1 MKFSKSKSD
10 EPYDEFYAS
19 LKLVSGEEILALVVV
34 DNTGRPENVVI
45 SNPVVC
51 KEIRSPGTNIPMGYK
66 FEPWMKMTDED
77 VFVLNMNNIVT
88 ISEVK
93 EIGVLETYNSVVAN
107 GFKRTHPELNRDMGW
122 INSVERSRSIIEKLF
137 KGEDASKEP
146 KKE

>member
-51 KEIRSPGTNIPMGYK
+51 KEIRCNGN
-66 FEPWMKMTDED
+66 
-77 VFVLNMNNIVT
+77 VLIRY
-88 ISEVK
+88 S
-93 EIGVLETYNSVVAN
+93 
-107 GFKRTHPELNRDMGW
+107 
-122 INSVERSRSIIEKLF
+122 
-137 KGEDASKEP
+137 
-146 KKE
+146 

>member
-19 LKLVSGEEILALVVV
+19 LKLTSGEEILALVMVELGATDNLVV
-34 DNTGRPENVVI
+34 

-51 KEIRSPGTNIPMGYK
+51 QEIRSSGSNIPMGYK
-66 FEPWMKMTDED
+66 FEPWMKLTDED

-93 EIGVLETYNSVVAN
+93 EIGVLETYNSVVSN